1 MVQSPDYRSGKG
13 HRDENFP
20 VASRLVS
27 ARHRP
32 VIMAFYDFA
41 RAADDI
47 ADHASL
53 PADEKLRG
61 LDAMEASLTGAASDN
76 ALSVRLRDQME
87 ERKLSPV
94 HALDL
99 LKAFRQDVTKNR
111 YADWDDLIGYCTY
124 SAMPV
129 GRFVLDVHG
138 EDRSTWPSSDV
149 LCAVLQIINH
159 TQDCGKDYRNLDR
172 VYVPQDLLASAGA
185 NTEMLGAAS
194 SSPQLLACLHAL
206 TERTQLYFDATP
218 PLAAGIRDMRLSCEV
233 AVIDAMARKLLGV
246 LAERDPL
253 KDKVHFGKGTL
264 IAAMIAAVAGT
275 MIRRL
280 IPGSAVRSPNGR
292 SQDAR
297 P

>member
-1 MVQSPDYRSGKG
+1 MVQSAEYRSGKG

-53 PADEKLRG
+53 PAEEKLRG
-61 LDAMEASLTGAASDN
+61 LGRMEESLTGATSDD
-76 ALSVRLRDQME
+76 ALSVRLREQLA

-99 LKAFRQDVTKNR
+99 LKAFRQDVTKHR
-111 YADWDDLIGYCTY
+111 YADWDDLIGYCTH

-138 EDRSTWPSSDV
+138 EDRATWASSDV

-172 VYVPQDLLASAGA
+172 VYVPQDMLAAAGA
-185 NTEMLGAAS
+185 KTEMLGAAAS
-194 SSPQLLACLHAL
+194 TPQLLTCLHAL
-206 TERTQLYFDATP
+206 TARTQRYFESTP
-218 PLAAGIRDMRLSCEV
+218 ALAAGIRDMRLSCEV

-264 IAAMIAAVAGT
+264 IAT
-275 MIRRL
+275 MITAVVITLARR
-280 IPGSAVRSPNGR
+280 IAPRGASHAR

>member
-1 MVQSPDYRSGKG
+1 MVQSAEYRSGKG

-61 LDAMEASLTGAASDN
+61 LDAMEASLTGASSDD
-76 ALSVRLRDQME
+76 ALSVRLRDQLAA
-87 ERKLSPV
+87 RKLSPV

-99 LKAFRQDVTKNR
+99 LKAFRQDVTKHR
-111 YADWDDLIGYCTY
+111 YADWDELIGYCAY

-138 EDRSTWPSSDV
+138 EDRSTWAESDV
-149 LCAVLQIINH
+149 LCAVLQIVNH

-172 VYVPQDLLASAGA
+172 VYVPQDMLAAAGA
-185 NTEMLGAAS
+185 KPEMLGAAS
-194 SSPQLLACLHAL
+194 STPQLLACLHAL
-206 TERTQLYFDATP
+206 TARTQRHFDSTP
-218 PLAAGIRDMRLSCEV
+218 ALAAGIRDIRLSCEV
-233 AVIDAMARKLLGV
+233 AVIDAMARKLLVV

-253 KDKVHFGKGTL
+253 KDKVHFGKSTL
-264 IAAMIAAVAGT
+264 VATMIAAIAGT
-275 MIRRL
+275 MVRRL
-280 IPGSAVRSPNGR
+280 IPGGAVRSPNAR

>member
-1 MVQSPDYRSGKG
+1 
-13 HRDENFP
+13 
-20 VASRLVS
+20 
-27 ARHRP
+27 
-32 VIMAFYDFA
+32 
-41 RAADDI
+41 
-47 ADHASL
+47 
-53 PADEKLRG
+53 
-61 LDAMEASLTGAASDN
+61 MEASLTGATSDD
-76 ALSVRLRDQME
+76 ALSVRLRDQLAA
-87 ERKLSPV
+87 RKLSPV

-138 EDRSTWPSSDV
+138 EDRATWPSSDV

-172 VYVPQDLLASAGA
+172 VYVPQDMLAAAGA
-185 NTEMLGAAS
+185 DTAMLGAAS
-194 SSPQLLACLHAL
+194 STPQLLACLHAL
-206 TERTQLYFDATP
+206 TARTQRYFDSTP
-218 PLAAGIRDMRLSCEV
+218 ALAAGIRDTRLSCEV

-253 KDKVHFGKGTL
+253 RDRVHFGKGTL
-264 IAAMIAAVAGT
+264 IATMIAAVAGT
-275 MIRRL
+275 FVRRL
-280 IPGSAVRSPNGR
+280 IPGSGAHHR